1 MLIELVLAITALN
14 FLFSVWMLRLLTM
27 ELHKTVNQLDA
38 MLATAIQGLIEKGMG
53 EFEPVNPIQAAIA
66 QILLLTSKSS
76 VMLPVNFLEHNYH
89 KGPIPPYCYG

>member
-38 MLATAIQGLIEKGMG
+38 MLATAIQG
-53 EFEPVNPIQAAIA
+53 AIA
-66 QILLLTSKSS
+66 QMLTNNLANHSS
-76 VMLPVNFLEHNYH
+76 RPTASVIDVEVVRDAAGKFS
-89 KGPIPPYCYG
+89 

>member
-53 EFEPVNPIQAAIA
+53 ELEPVKPIQAAIA
-66 QILLLTSKSS
+66 QMLTNNLANHSS
-76 VMLPVNFLEHNYH
+76 RPTASVIDVEVVRDAAGKFS
-89 KGPIPPYCYG
+89 

>member
-1 MLIELVLAITALN
+1 MLIELVLAITTLN

-38 MLATAIQGLIEKGMG
+38 MLATAIKGLIEKGMG

-66 QILLLTSKSS
+66 QMLTNNLANHSS
-76 VMLPVNFLEHNYH
+76 RPTASVIDVEVVRDATGKFS
-89 KGPIPPYCYG
+89 